1 MGAGGLDRITWP
13 NAILGSV
20 RGWAKQEGQ
29 KGNAEGTNAIFSV
42 LRHHLGG
49 SGHGTRIPILG
60 KSHKHMEERENTTA
74 PEAAFLPSDSDSRLT
89 GEEAEAQEDTAAS
102 SRLQS

>member
-1 MGAGGLDRITWP
+1 M
-13 NAILGSV
+13 

-42 LRHHLGG
+42 LWHRLGG
-49 SGHGTRIPILG
+49 SGHGARIPIPG
-60 KSHKHMEERENTTA
+60 KSHKHMEEHENTKA
-74 PEAAFLPSDSDSRLT
+74 PEAAFLPSDSNSQLT
-89 GEEAEAQEDTAAS
+89 GEEAEAQGDTAAS